1 MCEAVGDFF
10 LYIGNKINLIN
21 RPAMPYS
28 LTGVGHNGFE
38 KADLHIH
45 TKCSDGIFTP
55 EEIVAKAANCGL
67 KAISIT
73 DHDSVLGID
82 KAIMVANEVVETA
95 DVNGHAGLNVFLSTI
110 NVLISK
116 WEH

>member
-82 KAIMVANEVVETA
+82 KAKPLALV
-95 DVNGHAGLNVFLSTI
+95 
-110 NVLISK
+110 
-116 WEH
+116 

>member
-1 MCEAVGDFF
+1 
-10 LYIGNKINLIN
+10 
-21 RPAMPYS
+21 MPYS
-28 LTGVGHNGFE
+28 VSGVGHNGLG

-55 EEIVAKAANCGL
+55 AEIVEKAAVAGL

-82 KAIMVANEVVETA
+82 KA
-95 DVNGHAGLNVFLSTI
+95 
-110 NVLISK
+110 K
-116 WEH
+116 P

>member
-1 MCEAVGDFF
+1 
-10 LYIGNKINLIN
+10 
-21 RPAMPYS
+21 MPYS
-28 LTGVGHNGFE
+28 LTGLGHNGFE

-82 KAIMVANEVVETA
+82 KAKPLAFQKGIELIPGVEMS
-95 DVNGHAGLNVFLSTI
+95 STYKGYDI
-110 NVLISK
+110 HILGYFFDYQHSELK
-116 WEH
+116 QYQDRHRQ